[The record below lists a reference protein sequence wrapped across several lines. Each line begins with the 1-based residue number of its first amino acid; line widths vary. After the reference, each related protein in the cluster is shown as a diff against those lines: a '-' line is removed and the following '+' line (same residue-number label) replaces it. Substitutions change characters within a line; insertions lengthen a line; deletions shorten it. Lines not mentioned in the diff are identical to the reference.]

1 MPQTTKPDTPSDALG
16 VAHEN
21 LEGWIPPLAADAE
34 VRDALEKAFDYRGD
48 VTITTKSGE
57 TVEGYVFDR
66 RCDGPALADCRVRLY
81 PKTSDE
87 KRTLAFADVARLEFT
102 GRDAAAGKS
111 FETWIKKYT
120 EKKLAGETDIGIA
133 SEKLEE

>member
-1 MPQTTKPDTPSDALG
+1 MPQTTKPENQEHAPG
-16 VAHEN
+16 VVHEN
-21 LEGWIPPLAADAE
+21 LEGYIPPLAADAE
-34 VRDALEKAFDYRGD
+34 VRDALEKAFDFRGD
-48 VTITTKSGE
+48 VTITTKAGE